1 MKELIY
7 IGEQFTQIIPANTKI
22 VIGNKTITVYKY
34 DNSTSSDVSVL
45 IDTFNFTVGN
55 YAVVTNTNGNISIS
69 QVEIVD
75 PLASIDA
82 LNDALNMIKEID
94 QVLEDRAKNAVS
106 QITIN
111 NKTIINSS
119 FDSLLSLR
127 AMYVKKVNKL
137 RGAGGVFK
145 SVTVFKG
152 K

>member
-22 VIGNKTITVYKY
+22 VIGNKTTTVYEY
-34 DNSTSSDVSVL
+34 SNSTSGDVSVL
-45 IDTFNFTVGN
+45 IDTLNFTVGN
-55 YAVVTNTNGNISIS
+55 YAVVNNTNGNISIS

-75 PLASIDA
+75 PLASSDA
-82 LNDALNMIKEID
+82 LNDALIMIKEID

>member
-7 IGEQFTQIIPANTKI
+7 IGEKFTLTIPANTKI
-22 VIGNKTITVYKY
+22 VIGNKITTLYEVE
-34 DNSTSSDVSVL
+34 NALSVSTDVIV
-45 IDTFNFTVGN
+45 DTATFTEGN
-55 YAVVTNTNGNISIS
+55 YAVVTNTNGTITIS
-69 QVEIVD
+69 QVEIID
-75 PLASIDA
+75 PLASSDA
-82 LNDALNMIKEID
+82 LNDALTMIKEID

-119 FDSLLSLR
+119 LDSLLSLR
-127 AMYVKKVNKL
+127 AMYIKKVNRI
-137 RGAGGVFK
+137 RGQSGIFK